1 MGCGFMRAEIIAVG
15 TELLLG
21 QIVNTNAQ
29 YLSRG
34 LAELGIDVYYQT
46 VVGDNKQ
53 RLIEAIGVA
62 RGRADLLVFTG
73 GLGPTQDDLTR
84 DALAEF
90 LGRGIELH
98 EPTMDKIAK
107 MFANRGGAFVESN
120 RRQALLVEGATPL
133 RNDTGL
139 AVGNALAEDGTSYLL
154 LPGPPREMKPMFD
167 NDGTAWLKER
177 LGPAF
182 ALHSVML
189 KFAGIGES
197 MLEDLLLDLIEAQ
210 QDPTIAPYA
219 KEGEVAV
226 RVSTKAADAE
236 EAAQKLEATLTE
248 IRARTK
254 AYLYA
259 EDDVPIEAT
268 VVRLLTRQQRTLT
281 LAESCTGGM
290 VSELVTTIPGSAVVY
305 KGGVVSY
312 SNEMKM
318 RLLGVPHELLEGDG
332 APGAIS
338 AETALAMAEGA
349 RAAADADF
357 ALSVTGNA
365 GPAAAEDK
373 PVGLV
378 YVGLAERGRQTQV
391 AKLQLSGDR
400 EGIRLRATKRALY
413 MLWQTLTGQGVS

>member
-1 MGCGFMRAEIIAVG
+1 MRAEIIAVG

-46 VVGDNKQ
+46 VVGDNKE
-53 RLIEAIGVA
+53 RLIRAIEIA
-62 RGRADLLVFTG
+62 KGRADLLVFTG
-73 GLGPTQDDLTR
+73 GLGPTLDDLTR
-84 DALAEF
+84 DALAEY

-98 EPTMDKIAK
+98 GPSMAKIEK
-107 MFANRGGAFVESN
+107 LFADRGSALIESN

-139 AVGNALAEDGTSYLL
+139 AVGNALAAGGTLYLL

-167 NDGTAWLKER
+167 NDAKTWLKER
-177 LGPAF
+177 LGSSN

-197 MLEDLLLDLIEAQ
+197 MLEDKLIDLIREQ
-210 QDPTIAPYA
+210 RDPTIAPYA
-219 KEGEVAV
+219 NEGEVTV
-226 RVSTKAADAE
+226 RVSTKAANGE
-236 EAAQKLEATLTE
+236 EAARKLAGTLAE
-248 IRARTK
+248 IRRRMS

-259 EDDVPIEAT
+259 EEDVPIEAA
-268 VVRLLTRQQRTLT
+268 VVRLLSRQQRTLA

-290 VSELVTTIPGSAVVY
+290 AAALVTTIPGSAVVFR
-305 KGGVVSY
+305 GGIVSY

-318 RLLGVPHELLEGDG
+318 SQLGVPRELLEGPG

-338 AETALAMAEGA
+338 AETAIAMAEGA
-349 RAAADADF
+349 RKAADADF

-378 YVGLAERGRQTQV
+378 YIGLAERGKECRV
-391 AKLQLSGDR
+391 EKLQLSGDR

-413 MLWQTLTGQGVS
+413 LLWLSLAGHG

>member
-1 MGCGFMRAEIIAVG
+1 MRAEIIAVG

-53 RLIEAIGVA
+53 RLIETIGIA

-84 DALAEF
+84 DALAEY
-90 LGRGIELH
+90 LGREIGLH
-98 EPTMDKIAK
+98 EPTMAKIMK
-107 MFANRGGAFVESN
+107 MFAGRGGDFIESN
-120 RRQALLVEGATPL
+120 RRQAMLIEGATPL

-139 AVGNALAEDGTSYLL
+139 AVGNALSVDGTSYML

-167 NDGTAWLKER
+167 NDGASWLRER
-177 LGPAF
+177 LGPAYS
-182 ALHSVML
+182 LHSVML

-226 RVSTKAADAE
+226 RVSTKAENAE
-236 EAAQKLEATLTE
+236 QAVRKLEATLTE

-259 EDDVPIEAT
+259 EEDVPIEAA
-268 VVRLLTRQQRTLT
+268 VVRQLTEHRMTLS

-290 VSELVTTIPGSAVVY
+290 VSELITTIPGSAVVY
-305 KGGVVSY
+305 RGGLVSY
-312 SNEMKM
+312 SNEAKM
-318 RLLGVPHELLEGDG
+318 RQLGVPSRLLEGAE

-338 AETALAMAEGA
+338 AETAQAMAEGA
-349 RAAADADF
+349 RAAMDADF

-365 GPAAAEDK
+365 GPGAAEDK

-378 YVGLAERGRQTQV
+378 YVGLAERGRETRV
-391 AKLQLSGDR
+391 EKLQLSGDR
-400 EGIRLRATKRALY
+400 EGIRLRAAKRALY
-413 MLWQTLTGQGVS
+413 MLWQSLSGQRTV